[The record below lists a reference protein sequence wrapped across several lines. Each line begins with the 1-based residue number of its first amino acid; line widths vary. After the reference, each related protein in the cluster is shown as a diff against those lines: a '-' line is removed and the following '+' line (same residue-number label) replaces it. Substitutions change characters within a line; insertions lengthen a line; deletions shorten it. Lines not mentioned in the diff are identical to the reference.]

1 VPDGSLVSLGGLLD
15 SLTDCFLIPFPL
27 TPRLSPDCGF
37 LCLCCRVTRRI
48 DLSFPVP
55 AVPVAGLLIPFPLP
69 RRSSSE
75 CLFRSLCRHA
85 CRRIVYF
92 VCLARHADGLLIP
105 FPFPLPP
112 RRSPDCFFLSL
123 CRRAA
128 RGIACFFSLS
138 HRVARRIAY
147 FVSLAQHAAGL
158 LFPFPFL
165 PRRSPDCLF
174 LSICCRA
181 ARRIA
186 CSFRFAAAPLAGLL
200 IPVVLPTRRSPDCL
214 FLTLSHRRA
223 HWITYFVSLAQH
235 TAGLLIPIHFPPC
248 NSVTARASR
257 ASGSRNETRTGL
269 GPREG
274 QRAASEQCAASATKT
289 GTRTETKT
297 ARSENDTRI
306 LL

>member
-1 VPDGSLVSLGGLLD
+1 MLPCHSPDRSFLSRSRRASRRIAYSFPIAAAQLIGV
-15 SLTDCFLIPFPL
+15 LIPFTLP
-27 TPRLSPDCGF
+27 PRLSPDRIFRLPCT
-37 LCLCCRVTRRI
+37 TRRWI
-48 DLSFPVP
+48 AYSFPFPFAAALLAGLLLPIPLPPRRSWDRLFLFPFPPCGSPHRIFRFPCPTCRRITFSFSLP
-55 AVPVAGLLIPFPLP
+55 AAPVAGLLIPFHLLP
-69 RRSSSE
+69 RRAAD
-75 CLFRSLCRHA
+75 CLFLSFCRCA
-85 CRRIVYF
+85 ARRI
-92 VCLARHADGLLIP
+92 ADSGRFANAPRAGLLA
-105 FPFPLPP
+105 PFPLPP
-112 RRSPDCFFLSL
+112 
-123 CRRAA
+123 
-128 RGIACFFSLS
+128 
-138 HRVARRIAY
+138 
-147 FVSLAQHAAGL
+147 
-158 LFPFPFL
+158 
-165 PRRSPDCLF
+165 
-174 LSICCRA
+174 
-181 ARRIA
+181 
-186 CSFRFAAAPLAGLL
+186 
-200 IPVVLPTRRSPDCL
+200 RRSPDCL